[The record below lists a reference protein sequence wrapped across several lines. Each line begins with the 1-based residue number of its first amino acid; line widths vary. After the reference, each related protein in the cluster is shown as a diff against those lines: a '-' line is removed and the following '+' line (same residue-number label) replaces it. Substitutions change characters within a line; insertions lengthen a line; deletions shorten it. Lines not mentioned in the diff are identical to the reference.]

1 MNIIDN
7 EDDLK
12 SYFEEHDFSNLIN
25 PEILIDKYIEGIE
38 LEIDA
43 ISDGRDILIP
53 GIMMHLEK
61 AGVHSGDSVA
71 VYPAKGITDQE
82 KNIILEYSKKIAQK
96 IKIVGLMNIQFILDR
111 SDKNSK
117 VYVIEVNP
125 RSSRTVPF
133 ISKATGIPMI
143 DLSLIHI

>member
-7 EDDLK
+7 EYDLK

-43 ISDGRDILIP
+43 ISDGQDILIP

-61 AGVHSGDSVA
+61 AGF
-71 VYPAKGITDQE
+71 
-82 KNIILEYSKKIAQK
+82 
-96 IKIVGLMNIQFILDR
+96 IVVTQ
-111 SDKNSK
+111 
-117 VYVIEVNP
+117 
-125 RSSRTVPF
+125 
-133 ISKATGIPMI
+133 
-143 DLSLIHI
+143 